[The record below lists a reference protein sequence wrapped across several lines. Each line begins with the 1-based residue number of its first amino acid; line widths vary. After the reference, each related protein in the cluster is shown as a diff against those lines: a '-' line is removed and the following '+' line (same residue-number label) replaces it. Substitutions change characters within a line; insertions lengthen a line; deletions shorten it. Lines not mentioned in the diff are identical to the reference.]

1 ANGQTQRL
9 NAYFADKASSNKLLD
24 VEYATL
30 AKAYWKDLAAVEMLY
45 QLDLVNEQSDA
56 EKDKRVGLAD
66 GELARETRRADAD
79 KAWLDRRATAATPLT
94 SGESMAIQTL
104 GHALAAAQR
113 QFHFDL
119 AAQLQSL
126 ELALAQAEVHG

>member
-1 ANGQTQRL
+1 QAEADRRVGYAAANAAAMHDAALADEQFVQGVAPLATTAAAATDAAFAAYANGQTQRL

-56 EKDKRVGLAD
+56 EKDK
-66 GELARETRRADAD
+66 
-79 KAWLDRRATAATPLT
+79 
-94 SGESMAIQTL
+94 
-104 GHALAAAQR
+104 
-113 QFHFDL
+113 
-119 AAQLQSL
+119 
-126 ELALAQAEVHG
+126 